1 MSVPVKNIYKITLQG
16 ALAGMMFTIEPNNF
30 IVMLAALLLNHVQIL
45 LISENFQD
53 CIVKKIYRKI
63 IK

>member
-1 MSVPVKNIYKITLQG
+1 MSVPVKNIYKIFLQG

-45 LISENFQD
+45 LISENFQN
-53 CIVKKIYRKI
+53 CIVKKR
-63 IK
+63 